1 MAGKSTKPAKKAK
14 ATTQTKGKAKAKA
27 KRKNVKAGWRKPL
40 KSLADVRANIDR
52 LDAKIVPLL
61 CERLYFVTQAAQF
74 KPSVAGVVVPSR
86 VEEIITKVRAGAAT
100 FDTSP
105 DTLERVYRAI
115 IDAFTADEQRHWQE
129 LHK

>member
-1 MAGKSTKPAKKAK
+1 MAGKSKKPAKKAK

>member
-1 MAGKSTKPAKKAK
+1 VAAKSKRKAKKPAKTKPPRRAK
-14 ATTQTKGKAKAKA
+14 SAG
-27 KRKNVKAGWRKPL
+27 RKVVKN
-40 KSLADVRANIDR
+40 LADVRANIDS

-74 KPSVAGVVVPSR
+74 KPSVAGVVVPAR
-86 VEEIITKVRAGAAT
+86 VEEIIAKVRAAASAR
-100 FDTSP
+100 DTSP

-115 IDAFTADEQRHWQE
+115 IDAFTADEQRHWKK

>member
-1 MAGKSTKPAKKAK
+1 MAGKSKKPAKK
-14 ATTQTKGKAKAKA
+14 TKAKAKA
-27 KRKNVKAGWRKPL
+27 KSKRATKSAKASGWRKPVKNL
-40 KSLADVRANIDR
+40 SDVRANIDR
-52 LDAKIVPLL
+52 LDAKIAPLL

-74 KPSVAGVVVPSR
+74 KPSVAGVVVPAR
-86 VEEIITKVRAGAAT
+86 VEEIVARVRAVAASL
-100 FDTSP
+100 DTSP

>member
-1 MAGKSTKPAKKAK
+1 MAAKSKRKAKTKAK
-14 ATTQTKGKAKAKA
+14 ARSKAKPARRGAKA
-27 KRKNVKAGWRKPL
+27 SWRKPL
-40 KSLADVRANIDR
+40 KSLNDVRANIDR

-74 KPSVAGVVVPSR
+74 KPSVAGVVVPAR
-86 VEEIITKVRAGAAT
+86 VEEIIFKVRAAAAALG
-100 FDTSP
+100 TSP

-129 LHK
+129 LHN